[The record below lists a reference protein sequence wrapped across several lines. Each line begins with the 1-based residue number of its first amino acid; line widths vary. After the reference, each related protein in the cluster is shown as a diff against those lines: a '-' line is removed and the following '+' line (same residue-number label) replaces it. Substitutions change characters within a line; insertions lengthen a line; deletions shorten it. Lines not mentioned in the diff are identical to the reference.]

1 MVSGF
6 DGRGDGASAAVPFL
20 DSPPSV
26 VYVESLN
33 EGTTAIQCL
42 LLCYVLVLFGGSGGF
57 VCLVAVET
65 LETRSKGSF
74 PIESHCPG
82 ICSPI

>member
-1 MVSGF
+1 MESVGLME
-6 DGRGDGASAAVPFL
+6 GGDWASAAVPFL

-42 LLCYVLVLFGGSGGF
+42 LFCNILILFGGSIGF
-57 VCLVAVET
+57 VGFVAVET
-65 LETRSKGSF
+65 LETRS
-74 PIESHCPG
+74 
-82 ICSPI
+82 